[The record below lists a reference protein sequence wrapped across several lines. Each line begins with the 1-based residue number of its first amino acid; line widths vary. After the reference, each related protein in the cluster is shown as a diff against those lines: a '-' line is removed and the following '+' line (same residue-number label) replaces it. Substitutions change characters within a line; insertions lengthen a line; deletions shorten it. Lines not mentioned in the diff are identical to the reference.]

1 MEPPK
6 VHDTQ
11 SETISINGTNRN
23 STATTASS
31 ISPLASAVEPRINP
45 AFLEKGK
52 YGKGL
57 RRDMTRNFSS
67 LGMLYRA
74 LGNNVD

>member
-31 ISPLASAVEPRINP
+31 ISLLASVVEPRINP

-57 RRDMTRNFSS
+57 RRDMNRNFSS

-74 LGNNVD
+74 MGNNVD